1 MFMVMLVFMSM
12 TVLVDVFILGVLFM
26 FVFFVLVIVAVNFEQ
41 TAFAK
46 FANVHA
52 LDIHHLDLGGTGRK
66 CIEGTIE
73 EGFEIFAN
81 PEDQIGAF
89 KLAGVGGAQGKAM
102 RACCV
107 SMSSSGVPTPSMTPA
122 TSECSGFMVATTLGA
137 ASAGG
142 GCKKRDGG
150 GGEKGEGFIGHCRKG
165 SRRLC
170 YDITQRCNA
179 ITLRLESMRI
189 CQDRA

>member
-12 TVLVDVFILGVLFM
+12 IVLVDVFILGVLFM

-102 RACCV
+102 RACCAFDEQFRC
-107 SMSSSGVPTPSMTPA
+107 THA
-122 TSECSGFMVATTLGA
+122 FHD
-137 ASAGG
+137 ASDQRMQRLYGGDHIGRGERGG

-170 YDITQRCNA
+170 YDITQ
-179 ITLRLESMRI
+179 
-189 CQDRA
+189 